1 MGDLLD
7 LDTSTECEADGE
19 RRPGFGECEAG
30 QIEWD
35 PVAERGA
42 AGDQRVRLG
51 EPEARYGDL
60 TRHAEHATA
69 TARQL
74 GQAKPLNHAI
84 MTAEHPNQ
92 ADRNTTADD
101 SPNRTKH
108 ATTTAGTPD
117 RTDHAATHAGQRE
130 RTGRTEHTIAP
141 TRHVNQAN
149 HDTTAGAPPHRA
161 KLTEH
166 ATTEA
171 GPPDRTG
178 HAPGTAQRNR
188 AGHTTTN
195 AGLSGQPGRTAAH
208 TGQQDRTGHAE
219 HTTTNAGP
227 PDRTRHATA
236 TGTGPLDRT
245 GLAERGAAE
254 AGRLARAGVELVA
267 LTFVDNS
274 GISRVKAVPVGRLA
288 EVAAW
293 GVGASNAFDFFL
305 CTDEIA
311 TGTYSLGPVGDLRLH
326 PDLDALTVLAALPGW
341 AWAPVWKYDQD
352 GAPHPQDAR
361 ALAATAADRLA
372 AQGLSARM
380 AFELEWVITDPDGV
394 PIAGPAYGY
403 TRLSAHS
410 GYLRTLVST
419 LDRQHV
425 AVEQIHPE
433 YAAGQ
438 FELSVAATDPV
449 HAADLAVLTRETVRT
464 VSAAHGF
471 RASFTPKFIPGSVG
485 NGGHVHLSLWDGERN
500 LYAGGTGPFGLTDT
514 AASFAAGIFARL
526 PALLAI
532 GAPSVLSYLRLE
544 PHHWAGVFTAWGWEN
559 REAPLRLIRGADGQR
574 ETAANLE
581 VKCFDLTAN
590 PYLVVAA
597 LLFAGLSG
605 VTTGATLPAPVD
617 VDPGLL
623 SPDAAA
629 DAGVTRLPQ
638 SLAEAVAA
646 FEADD
651 VLPAAFGPPLATTLM
666 DIRRAELSA
675 LGELAPDDLCTVM
688 RWLH

>member
-7 LDTSTECEADGE
+7 LDGSTECEADGE
-19 RRPGFGECEAG
+19 RLPGFGACEAG

-69 TARQL
+69 TARQPEL
-74 GQAKPLNHAI
+74 TRHDATAGDPPDRAKRAEHATGPAGQLNRTGRTEHTTATAEQLRQAKPLNHATR
-84 MTAEHPNQ
+84 TAEHPDQ
-92 ADRNTTADD
+92 ADRNTAESD

-108 ATTTAGTPD
+108 APTTAGPPD
-117 RTDHAATHAGQRE
+117 RTDHAAT
-130 RTGRTEHTIAP
+130 
-141 TRHVNQAN
+141 
-149 HDTTAGAPPHRA
+149 D
-161 KLTEH
+161 
-166 ATTEA
+166 
-171 GPPDRTG
+171 
-178 HAPGTAQRNR
+178 
-188 AGHTTTN
+188 
-195 AGLSGQPGRTAAH
+195 

-236 TGTGPLDRT
+236 TGPGPLDRT

-274 GISRVKAVPVGRLA
+274 GISRVKAVPAGRLA

-326 PDLDALTVLAALPGW
+326 PDLDALTVLVAQPGW

-352 GAPHPQDAR
+352 GVPHPQDAR

-394 PIAGPAYGY
+394 PIVGPAYGY

-449 HAADLAVLTRETVRT
+449 HAADLAVLARETVRT

-471 RASFTPKFIPGSVG
+471 RASFTPKFIPGGVG

-623 SPDAAA
+623 GPDAAA

-666 DIRRAELSA
+666 DVRRAELSA